1 MKKFDS
7 NLRHVGGFC
16 WLVEDIAENIVE
28 SGVINTLTVTV
39 YISFDIFMLQAL
51 AGSCAG
57 HDCTEGNI
65 CKGKTSDGRFE
76 CIFKCKYFI
85 FYILRF
91 YLFKYVQ
98 PLSVSVIPQ

>member
-1 MKKFDS
+1 MKFGMYMYY
-7 NLRHVGGFC
+7 NHVFIGE
-16 WLVEDIAENIVE
+16 LQTRLMVV
-28 SGVINTLTVTV
+28 LTV

-98 PLSVSVIPQ
+98 PH